1 MKKNTKSKIIL
12 FSIIGLAA
20 ISIGTV
26 GFATWVTGLD
36 KKEESANITNIT
48 VDTAS
53 NKTCYVEATLS
64 SADNSI
70 SLTETTPADNS
81 LIKIEGDDV
90 HETDLKITF
99 EKLKVIVSDEY
110 NFNSLDFTLGAA
122 NSNPI
127 LNCSY
132 EAGVYPTELYEGS
145 SNATSKLTYFNVLK
159 SSYTTEADGGLV
171 LAEKT
176 GAHENDYIEGYN
188 TYVATSLEFTFK
200 WGTLFGGNKPSEYY
214 KKTNDAPADLQT
226 SATATKVLN
235 HMHECLSGRSV
246 KLTITAKVTDKT
258 TTQ

>member
-1 MKKNTKSKIIL
+1 MKKNTKSKIVL
-12 FSIIGLAA
+12 FSVIGLAA

-36 KKEESANITNIT
+36 KKEESVNITTIT

-70 SLTETTPADNS
+70 SLTEKTPADNS

-110 NFNSLDFTLGAA
+110 IFNSLDFALGAA

-132 EAGVYPTELYEGS
+132 EAGVYPTDLYVGS
-145 SNATSKLTYFNVLK
+145 SNGTKLTYFNVSK
-159 SSYTTEADGGLV
+159 SSYTTAAEGGLV
-171 LAEKT
+171 LAQKD
-176 GAHENDYIEGYN
+176 GVHSSDYVEGYN

-214 KKTNDAPADLQT
+214 KKTNDVTADLQT

-235 HMHECLSGRSV
+235 HMHECLSGKSV
-246 KLTITAKVTDKT
+246 KLTITAKVTEKT
-258 TTQ
+258 GS

>member
-1 MKKNTKSKIIL
+1 MKKNTKSKIVL
-12 FSIIGLAA
+12 FSVIGLAA

-26 GFATWVTGLD
+26 GFTTWVTRLD
-36 KKEESANITNIT
+36 KNTETVNTSIT

-53 NKTCYVEATLS
+53 NKTCYVEAVLGD
-64 SADNSI
+64 DNSI
-70 SLTETTPADNS
+70 SLTEKTPANNS
-81 LIKIEGDDV
+81 LIKIEGKDV

-99 EKLKVIVSDEY
+99 KKLKVIVSDEY
-110 NFNSLDFTLGAA
+110 TFNSLDFTLGAA

-176 GAHENDYIEGYN
+176 GAHESDYIEGYN

-214 KKTNDAPADLQT
+214 KKTNNVTADLQT

-235 HMHECLSGRSV
+235 HMHECLSGKSV
-246 KLTITAKVTDKT
+246 KLTITANVNDKT
-258 TTQ
+258 SSS

>member
-1 MKKNTKSKIIL
+1 MKKNTKSKIVL
-12 FSIIGLAA
+12 FSVIGLAA

-64 SADNSI
+64 SDNSI
-70 SLTETTPADNS
+70 SLTEKKAAEGS
-81 LIKIEGDDV
+81 LIKIEGKDV
-90 HETDLKITF
+90 PETDLKITF
-99 EKLKVIVSDEY
+99 ETLKVIVSDEY
-110 NFNSLDFTLGAA
+110 IFNSLDFALGEAD
-122 NSNPI
+122 SSPI

-132 EAGVYPTELYEGS
+132 EAGVYPTDLYVGS
-145 SNATSKLTYFNVLK
+145 SNGSKLTYFNVLK
-159 SSYTTEADGGLV
+159 SSYTTEVDGGLV
-171 LAEKT
+171 LAQKD
-176 GAHENDYIEGYN
+176 GVHSSDYVEGYN

-214 KKTNDAPADLQT
+214 KKTNDVTADLQT

-235 HMHECLSGRSV
+235 HMHECLSGKSV
-246 KLTITAKVTDKT
+246 KLTITANVTEKT
-258 TTQ
+258 VNP

>member
-1 MKKNTKSKIIL
+1 MKKNTKSKIVL
-12 FSIIGLAA
+12 FSVIGLAA

-26 GFATWVTGLD
+26 GFATWVTGFD
-36 KKEESANITNIT
+36 KKTESVNITTIT

-53 NKTCYVEATLS
+53 NKTCYVEAELGT
-64 SADNSI
+64 DNSI
-70 SLTETTPADNS
+70 SLTEKTPADNS
-81 LIKIEGDDV
+81 LIKIEGENL

-99 EKLKVIVSDEY
+99 NKLKVIVSDEY
-110 NFNSLDFTLGAA
+110 TFNSLDFALGAA
-122 NSNPI
+122 DSNPI

-132 EAGVYPTELYEGS
+132 EAGVYPTGLYEGS

-171 LAEKT
+171 LAEKS
-176 GAHENDYIEGYN
+176 GAHESDYIEGYN

-214 KKTNDAPADLQT
+214 KKTNDVPADLLT